1 MSRLPILG
9 TLAWRNLWRNHRRTL
24 IMLGAIGLGSWAMI
38 FMTALSRGMV
48 NAMVEDGIRAL
59 PGHVQAHHPDFR
71 DDPSVA
77 NLIGISDAELTESL
91 TASGLAHWATR
102 VRVPAVVSSER
113 ESRGV
118 VLSGI
123 DPDRERKLIF
133 VDYEAVE
140 GRFLDS
146 VDDRGVVLGRKLAEE
161 LETRVGKRV
170 VLMSQDPDNEVA
182 DRGFRVVGLF
192 DAETEAQEKS
202 YAFVGK
208 ETLKTMLGIGDRVSE
223 IAVMGDNYRNVE
235 PEYRKLKAAVEKAA
249 VDDSV
254 EVRRW
259 YEIDSY
265 LGTMLSVTDG
275 FLIIWVIVIFLAL
288 SFGLVNTLV
297 MAVFERVREIGLML
311 ALGMRPVDILGQIVI
326 ESMLLLCVGLIAGN
340 LLAWGTI
347 LPLADGIDI
356 SAVGQGME
364 MFGAGSVLTPKLT
377 LQDVVLANVVVLVLG
392 FLASLSPAW
401 RASRY
406 DPVAAITTVS

>member
-1 MSRLPILG
+1 MSRLPILW

-123 DPDRERKLIF
+123 DPDRERNLIF
-133 VDYEAVE
+133 VDYETVE
-140 GRFLDS
+140 GRFLES
-146 VDDRGVVLGRKLAEE
+146 IDDRGVVLGRKLAEE
-161 LETRVGKRV
+161 LETRIGKRV

-208 ETLKTMLGIGDRVSE
+208 GTLKTMLGIGDRVSE
-223 IAVMGDNYRNVE
+223 IAVMGDNYRDVE
-235 PEYRKLKAAVEKAA
+235 PEYRMLIAA
-249 VDDSV
+249 VDDGV

-259 YEIDSY
+259 YELDSY

-275 FLIIWVIVIFLAL
+275 FLVVWVIVIFLAL

-311 ALGMRPVDILGQIVI
+311 ALGMRPVDILGQIII

-364 MFGAGSVLTPKLT
+364 MFGAGSVLTPKMT

-406 DPVAAITTVS
+406 DPVEAITKAS